1 MLPLVGRVV
10 VVTGASRG
18 VGRGIALGLG
28 EAGATVYISGRS
40 VRGDLAGGG
49 VAGNI
54 HDTADE
60 VTQLGGVGVPVRC
73 DHRNDAEVESLF
85 RQVVAERGH
94 LDLLVNS
101 AWGGYEYMVEGGD
114 FTWERPFWDQP
125 LWRWDAMFGAGL
137 RACYVA
143 SRLAV
148 KIMLHQRRGLIVA
161 MSHWSGQKYKANV
174 AYGVAKAATD
184 RMVSDIAH
192 ELRPHGIAAVSLYPG
207 LVRTERV
214 MQFAQYLDLSNSES
228 PQFVGRTI
236 AALAVDSNIMEKS
249 GRVLVVAALAE
260 EYGLMDIDGRRP
272 RPLILDEA

>member
-1 MLPLVGRVV
+1 MPPLAGKVA

-18 VGRGIALGLG
+18 VGRGVALALG
-28 EAGATVYISGRS
+28 EAGVTVYVTGRS
-40 VRGDLAGGG
+40 MRGDLADGG

-73 DHRNDAEVESLF
+73 DHRNDVDVEALF
-85 RQVVAERGH
+85 RRVADEQGR

-101 AWGGYEYMVEGGD
+101 AWGGYENMVEGGE

-125 LWRWDAMFGAGL
+125 IWRWDAMFGAGVK
-137 RACYVA
+137 ACYVA
-143 SRLAV
+143 SRLAA
-148 KIMLHQRRGLIVA
+148 KIMLGQRSGLVVA
-161 MSHWSGQKYKANV
+161 ISHWSGQKYKGNV

-184 RMVSDIAH
+184 RMVSDVAH
-192 ELRPHGIAAVSLYPG
+192 ELRPHGIAVVSLYPG

-228 PQFVGRTI
+228 PLFVGRAI
-236 AALAVDSNIMEKS
+236 AALATDSRIIEKS
-249 GRVLVVAALAE
+249 GQVLVAAALAE
-260 EYGLMDIDGRRP
+260 EYGFTDVDGRRP
-272 RPLILDEA
+272 RPLTLDEA